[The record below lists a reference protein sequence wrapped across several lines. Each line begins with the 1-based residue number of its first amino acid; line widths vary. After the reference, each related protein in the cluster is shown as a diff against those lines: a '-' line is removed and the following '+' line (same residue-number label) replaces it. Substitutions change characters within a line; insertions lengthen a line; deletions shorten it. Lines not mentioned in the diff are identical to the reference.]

1 MKKKDYDF
9 SGYATKNNL
18 LCSDGRVIRRD
29 AFKNCDGKIVPLV
42 WNHGGR
48 ADPRDIIGHALLEN
62 RKDGVYSY
70 GYFNDS
76 DTAKTVKRC
85 VDHGDIT
92 GLSIYANSLKQKANE
107 VMHGVIR
114 ELSLVLIGANPGAT
128 IDYVVEHSDESH
140 RYFELCDLE
149 HSDGLLYYL
158 NGDESEFQNAS
169 HSITHSDDEEET
181 NDPDDAENAEDE
193 VEEAESDEEDPE
205 DDDTEDS
212 DDNDD
217 EEDESLEHADGEET
231 EIEKVVKTLNDKQRK
246 AVAIF
251 LETMVRQRGIDLA
264 SIKHAD
270 PEASDSEEDEDDL
283 DEEEIETKRK
293 ETVEALKTLSDEQ
306 KAAVLVL
313 LDSLIEEIKPDKSVK
328 HSDDE
333 DDLTEEDLLETAE
346 DAEEYLEDEEE
357 LDDETEDET
366 EEDES
371 EKETTD
377 MKKNA
382 FEHSAPESTADYT
395 GVMEAALADL
405 NKSRSGKLS
414 DAIVRHAEEY
424 GLDGD
429 VLQHAYPTDEFGKT
443 ITYGISDIHYL
454 FPDAKAVPN
463 EPTFIQ
469 RNMEWVS
476 KFLNNTKHSPFS
488 RVKSIHFDITAD
500 EARAKGYIKGARKE
514 DEVMVLLKRKTDP
527 CTIYKK
533 QKLDRDDK
541 LDITNFNVVDMMKKE
556 LSVMVDEEVARAG
569 LIGDGRN
576 NSATDKIPELNI
588 RPIYNDDALY
598 SIKVTVQVPSDAT
611 EDEVAKA
618 VIKAC
623 IKGRKQYKGSGR
635 PMFFINPD
643 ILSDMLLLEDGIGR
657 SLYDTEASLASKLRV
672 SELVEV
678 PIFEDITRE
687 KSGKTLK
694 LVGIIIN
701 PIDYNYGTD
710 RGGEKTLLEG
720 FDIDYNQEKYLLE
733 TRCSGALV
741 TPYSAM
747 VVEIDASGDPIH
759 TSEP

>member
-9 SGYATKNNL
+9 SGYATKNDL
-18 LCSDGRVIRRD
+18 LCSDGRVIRKD
-29 AFKNCDGKIVPLV
+29 AFKDCDGKVVPLV

-48 ADPRDIIGHALLEN
+48 VDPDEIIGHALLEN
-62 RKDGVYSY
+62 REDGVYSY

-76 DTAKTVKRC
+76 DKAQTVKRC
-85 VDHGDIT
+85 VEHGDIT

-128 IDYVVEHSDESH
+128 IDFVMQHDSESLDSF
-140 RYFELCDLE
+140 Y
-149 HSDGLLYYL
+149 YYL
-158 NGDESEFQNAS
+158 NGDECEFQNAS
-169 HSITHSDDEEET
+169 FAVEHSEEE
-181 NDPDDAENAEDE
+181 PIEHADDKKEEDAPAEDE
-193 VEEAESDEEDPE
+193 KPA
-205 DDDTEDS
+205 T
-212 DDNDD
+212 N
-217 EEDESLEHADGEET
+217 EET
-231 EIEKVVKTLNDKQRK
+231 DFEKVLKTLNDKQKK
-246 AVAIF
+246 AVAVF

-264 SIKHAD
+264 NISHAAA
-270 PEASDSEEDEDDL
+270 EKE
-283 DEEEIETKRK
+283 DEEEEYDEEAAEAQKK
-293 ETVEALKTLSDEQ
+293 ETIEVLDTLNKEQ

-313 LDSLIEEIKPDKSVK
+313 LDNIIREVKPDKSVK

-333 DDLTEEDLLETAE
+333 MTEEELLETMD
-346 DAEEYLEDEEE
+346 DAEEYLDDEEEDSEDEE
-357 LDDETEDET
+357 DDI

-371 EKETTD
+371 EKETTE

-382 FEHSAPESTADYT
+382 FEHTATESKNDYT
-395 GVMEAALADL
+395 GVMEAALSDL
-405 NKSRSGKLS
+405 NKNRVGKLS

-424 GLDGD
+424 GLDED
-429 VLQHAYPTDEFGKT
+429 VLQHAYPTNEFGQT
-443 ITYGISDIHYL
+443 VTYGISDIHYL

-463 EPTFIQ
+463 EPSFIQ

-488 RVKSIHFDITAD
+488 RVKSLHFDITAD
-500 EARAKGYIKGARKE
+500 EARAKGYLKGNQKV
-514 DEVMVLLKRKTDP
+514 DEVMVLLKRKTEP
-527 CTIYKK
+527 CTVYKK

-569 LIGDGRN
+569 LIGDGRSN
-576 NSATDKIPELNI
+576 AAPDKIPELNI
-588 RPIYNDDALY
+588 RPIYNDDDMY

-623 IKGRKQYKGSGR
+623 IKGRKEYKGAGR

-643 ILSDMLLLEDGIGR
+643 LLSDMLLLEDGIGR
-657 SLYDTEASLASKLRV
+657 SLYNTEAELASKLRV

-678 PIFEDITRE
+678 PIFENVTRS
-687 KSGKTLK
+687 KNGKTLK
-694 LVGIIIN
+694 LGGIIIN

-733 TRCSGALV
+733 TRCSGAMV
-741 TPYSAM
+741 TPYGAM
-747 VVEIDASGDPIH
+747 VVEIDASGAPIH
-759 TSEP
+759 SEP